1 MRELRLIC
9 ILVSAIYARVNTSA
23 QAIAGSLRGT
33 IRDTSGGAG
42 DDGLTRPLSSRRV
55 AGGHDRLEAAAKG
68 FKKYVQER
76 GVLQHF
82 QLRLTSGCRTTTSRS
97 PNFGEISE
105 ALPGRLEQLA
115 LKSVF

>member
-1 MRELRLIC
+1 MSVTTTQGAGRFLLLPDSCTPTIRKLVKRMPENRMRELRRLIC
-9 ILVSAIYARVNTSA
+9 ILASAIYARVNTSA
-23 QAIAGSLRGT
+23 QEIAGSLRGT
-33 IRDTSGGAG
+33 IRDASGGAG

-82 QLRLTSGCRTTTSRS
+82 QLR
-97 PNFGEISE
+97 
-105 ALPGRLEQLA
+105 
-115 LKSVF
+115 